1 MQTQTPDMSTAIKV
15 AAWLKTTLKEGY
27 LEQDTAINIAV
38 SRLEGNVQ
46 RDFFYT
52 ALLEDEVTY
61 GIAAKNLAA
70 GYVAR
75 NGKDIAEI
83 AKLRKQLADLESK
96 LEPLPPYLEVV
107 GDKVAV
113 RSFAKYKVAGLRGGP
128 KTAKLDGDAGRGESP
143 GGVYRDCRFL
153 YYCKL
158 GRDRQVYGTLKRA
171 DDAWVIAITDRSGIA
186 VSHKSDTARKA
197 VLEGWLTYATRL
209 VALGKADPT
218 TIPLVQQWNG
228 EVAVGHTN
236 PAVPRDVFG
245 VNDDGSL
252 KEGADFRYLDD
263 NE

>member
-1 MQTQTPDMSTAIKV
+1 MQTQTPDMSKAIKV
-15 AAWLKTTLKEGY
+15 AAWLKTTLKDGY
-27 LEQDTAINIAV
+27 LAQDKAVEIAL
-38 SRLEGNVQ
+38 SKLEDNVQ
-46 RDFFYT
+46 RDFFYA

-75 NGKDIAEI
+75 NGKDIVEI
-83 AKLRKQLADLESK
+83 AKLRKRLAELQASI
-96 LEPLPPYLEVV
+96 EPLPPYLEVSDGEV
-107 GDKVAV
+107 GV
-113 RSFAKYKVAGLRGGP
+113 REFSKYKVTGLRNGP

-171 DDAWVIAITDRSGIA
+171 NDAWVIAITDRSGIA

-218 TIPLVQQWNG
+218 TIPLVQKWDG
-228 EVAVGHTN
+228 DKAIGHTN

-245 VNDDGSL
+245 IDDNGEL

-263 NE
+263 TE

>member
-1 MQTQTPDMSTAIKV
+1 MQTQTPDMSKAIKV
-15 AAWLKTTLKEGY
+15 AAWLKTTLKDGY
-27 LEQDTAINIAV
+27 LAQDKAVEIAL
-38 SRLEGNVQ
+38 SKLEDNVQ
-46 RDFFYT
+46 REFFDA

-83 AKLRKQLADLESK
+83 AKLRKRLAELQARV
-96 LEPLPPYLEVV
+96 EPLPPYLEVSDGEV
-107 GDKVAV
+107 GV
-113 RSFAKYKVAGLRGGP
+113 REFSKYKVAGLRNGP

-197 VLEGWLTYATRL
+197 VLEGWLAYATRL